1 MTTTATEQAALLVL
15 RQLVADIEA
24 GVVGVVAQASADG
37 PEGCSLT
44 VRWAAIGQVTETVP
58 SPSPS
63 PSPPADPCRKCGA
76 DLRTATEYAFDDGAR
91 TCRVCHYE
99 TPPLGQLPQG

>member
-1 MTTTATEQAALLVL
+1 MTTTTATEQAALLVL

-44 VRWAAIGQVTETVP
+44 VRWAAIDKVVERAPAPTA
-58 SPSPS
+58 
-63 PSPPADPCRKCGA
+63 PPPPTTTTGPVCSACGPGPT
-76 DLRTATEYAFDDGAR
+76 RRFDDGAVGCLR
-91 TCRVCHYE
+91 CGAEWR
-99 TPPLGQLPQG
+99 PD